1 MAKKTQNQNQNQ
13 KAKMNVAQMV
23 KAVDDDAKTTGRTS
37 SPAKLLSLMKIIV
50 QEHGQGVIESDEVK
64 ACIVGE
70 GKWFSKMAVL
80 SVSYAGLRKQA
91 AKLGKSFPKF
101 SDILVTHRGKSGQGF
116 QAHDFDM

>member
-1 MAKKTQNQNQNQ
+1 MTKKTSNQPQNQ
-13 KAKMNVAQMV
+13 KAKKTVAEMV
-23 KAVDDDAKTTGRTS
+23 KLVDEESKKNSKTS
-37 SPAKLLSLMKIIV
+37 SPAKLLSLMKVIIK
-50 QEHGQGVIESDEVK
+50 EHGVGVIESDDVK

-101 SDILVTHRGKSGQGF
+101 SDVLVTHRGKAGQGF
-116 QAHDFDM
+116 QASDFDM

>member
-37 SPAKLLSLMKIIV
+37 SPAKLLALMKVIIK
-50 QEHGQGVIESDEVK
+50 EHGQGVIESDEVK

-70 GKWFSKMAVL
+70 GKWFSKMNVL
-80 SVSYAGLRKQA
+80 SVTYAGLRKQA
-91 AKLGKSFPKF
+91 VKLGKTFPKF
-101 SDILVTHRGKSGQGF
+101 SDILVTHRGKAGQGF
-116 QAHDFDM
+116 QADDFDM